1 MKKELLSFI
10 RYDTWATGMLIDA
23 YRKAENPPAKTLETL
38 AHIISSRY
46 IWYYRVIGEPSPVKI
61 WEDYKPEDLRKELKQ
76 ITSLW
81 LDFLRTLKDD
91 DVYTEIT
98 YKNNAGVEFTT
109 PLFQII
115 FHLHSHSS
123 YHRGQVM
130 TLIRPHIKEV
140 PVLDYIVFN
149 RM

>member
-1 MKKELLSFI
+1 MKKELLTFI
-10 RYDTWATGMLIDA
+10 RYDNWATGMLIDA
-23 YRKAENPPAKTLETL
+23 YRKAENPPAKALDIL
-38 AHIISSRY
+38 SHIISSKNV
-46 IWYYRVIGEPSPVKI
+46 WYYRLIGEPCPVKI
-61 WEDYKPEDLRKELKQ
+61 WEDYKPEELKNELKQ

-81 LDFLRTLKDD
+81 LDFLRPMKDD

-109 PLFQII
+109 PLFQIV
-115 FHLHSHSS
+115 FHIHSHSS

-140 PVLDYIVFN
+140 PVMDYIVFN
-149 RM
+149 RL